1 MITVGEGEHVALP
14 LELTDLAAGLGR
26 RRSRQVH
33 VGKVPVGGGASVSVQ
48 SMCIT
53 KTADIN
59 ATLQQIAELAASGCD
74 IVRVAVPDRDD
85 AAALPAIAAKSTIPV
100 VADIHFQWKYA
111 MQALEA
117 GCAGVRI
124 NPGNIK
130 YHDKVKLI
138 AREAADRGVPIR
150 VGVNA
155 GSLQK
160 DILAKHG
167 GPTPEA
173 LVESALF
180 EVGILESVGFGDT
193 KISVKHQN
201 PATMIQAYK
210 LLAERCDYPL
220 HLGVTEAG
228 TPKDGIVKSAVGIG
242 ALLAMGIGDTIR
254 VSLTAPPVEEVL
266 AGNRILGALGLRP
279 KKLDLVACPSCGR
292 AEVDVFTLANA
303 VEERMSE
310 IDMPMRV
317 AVMGCIVN
325 GPGEAR
331 EADVGVASGKGKGQ
345 IFRNG
350 AVVRTVV
357 EDEIVDAL
365 IAEAKAVAE
374 EMKAAGTPSGEPE
387 VVRG

>member
-1 MITVGEGEHVALP
+1 VAP
-14 LELTDLAAGLGR
+14 PFELTDLAAGMGR
-26 RRSRQVH
+26 RRSRRIN
-33 VGKVPVGGGASVSVQ
+33 VGKVPVGGDAPISVQ
-48 SMCIT
+48 SMTIT

-59 ATLQQIAELAASGCD
+59 GTLQQIAELATTGCD
-74 IVRVAVPDRDD
+74 IVRVAVPDTDD

-111 MQALEA
+111 MAALEA

-130 YHDKVKLI
+130 KHDKVKLI
-138 AREAADRGVPIR
+138 AQEAAARGVPIR

-160 DILAKHG
+160 EILAKYG
-167 GPTPEA
+167 GPTAEA
-173 LVESALF
+173 LVESAMF
-180 EVGILESVGFGDT
+180 EIGILESVGFGDV

-201 PATMIQAYK
+201 PAVMIAAYR
-210 LLAERCDYPL
+210 LLAGRCDYPL

-228 TPKDGIVKSAVGIG
+228 TPRDGIVKSAVGIG
-242 ALLAMGIGDTIR
+242 ALLAEGIGDTIR
-254 VSLTAPPVEEVL
+254 VSLTAPPIEEVK
-266 AGNRILGALGLRP
+266 AGNAILGALGLRP

-292 AEVDVFTLANA
+292 AEVDVFALANA
-303 VEERMSE
+303 VEERMGE
-310 IDMPMRV
+310 IDAPMRV

-345 IFRNG
+345 IFRRG
-350 AVVRTVV
+350 EVIRTVP

-365 IAEAKAVAE
+365 LHEAKTLAE
-374 EMKAAGTPSGEPE
+374 EMKAEGSATGQAV

>member
-1 MITVGEGEHVALP
+1 VASP
-14 LELTDLAAGLGR
+14 FELTDLAAGIGR
-26 RRSRQVH
+26 RHSRRIN
-33 VGKVPVGGGASVSVQ
+33 VGKVPVGGGAPISVQ
-48 SMCIT
+48 SMTIT

-59 ATLQQIAELAASGCD
+59 GTLQQIAELATTGCD
-74 IVRVAVPDRDD
+74 IVRVAVPDTDD

-111 MQALEA
+111 MAALEA

-130 YHDKVKLI
+130 KHDKVKLI
-138 AREAADRGVPIR
+138 AQEAAARGVPIR

-160 DILAKHG
+160 EILAKHG
-167 GPTPEA
+167 GPTAEA
-173 LVESALF
+173 LVESAMF
-180 EVGILESVGFGDT
+180 EIGILESVGFGDV

-201 PATMIQAYK
+201 PAVMIAAYR
-210 LLAERCDYPL
+210 LLAGRCDYPL

-228 TPKDGIVKSAVGIG
+228 TPRDGIVKSAVGIG
-242 ALLAMGIGDTIR
+242 ALLAQGIGDTIR
-254 VSLTAPPVEEVL
+254 VSLTAPPVEEVK
-266 AGNRILGALGLRP
+266 AGNAILGALGLRP

-292 AEVDVFTLANA
+292 AEVDVFALANA
-303 VEERMSE
+303 VEERMGE
-310 IDMPMRV
+310 IDAPMRV

-345 IFRNG
+345 IFRRG
-350 AVVRTVV
+350 EVIRTVP

-365 IAEAKAVAE
+365 MHEAKTLAE
-374 EMKAAGTPSGEPE
+374 EMKAAGPATGQAV

>member
-1 MITVGEGEHVALP
+1 VAP
-14 LELTDLAAGLGR
+14 PFELTDLAAGMGR
-26 RRSRQVH
+26 RHSRRIN
-33 VGKVPVGGGASVSVQ
+33 VGKVPVGGGAPISVQ
-48 SMCIT
+48 SMTIT

-59 ATLQQIAELAASGCD
+59 GTLQQIAELATTGCD
-74 IVRVAVPDRDD
+74 IVRVAVPDTDD

-111 MQALEA
+111 MAALEA

-130 YHDKVKLI
+130 KHDKVKLI
-138 AREAADRGVPIR
+138 AQEAAARGVPIR

-160 DILAKHG
+160 EILAKHG
-167 GPTPEA
+167 GPTAEA
-173 LVESALF
+173 LVESAMF
-180 EVGILESVGFGDT
+180 EIGILESVGFGDV

-201 PATMIQAYK
+201 PAVMIAAYR
-210 LLAERCDYPL
+210 LLAGRCDYPL

-228 TPKDGIVKSAVGIG
+228 TPRDGIVKSAVGIG
-242 ALLAMGIGDTIR
+242 ALLAEGIGDTIR
-254 VSLTAPPVEEVL
+254 VSLTAPPVEEVK
-266 AGNRILGALGLRP
+266 AGNAILGALGLRP

-292 AEVDVFTLANA
+292 AEVDVFALANA
-303 VEERMSE
+303 VEERMGE
-310 IDMPMRV
+310 IDAPMRV

-345 IFRNG
+345 IFRRG
-350 AVVRTVV
+350 EVIRTVP
-357 EDEIVDAL
+357 EEEIVDAL
-365 IAEAKAVAE
+365 MQEAKTLAE
-374 EMKAAGTPSGEPE
+374 EMKAAGSATGHAA

>member
-1 MITVGEGEHVALP
+1 VALP
-14 LELTDLAAGLGR
+14 FELTDLAAGSGR
-26 RRSRQVH
+26 RHSRRIN
-33 VGKVPVGGGASVSVQ
+33 VGKVPVGGGAPISVQ
-48 SMCIT
+48 SMTIT

-59 ATLQQIAELAASGCD
+59 GTLQQIAELATTGCD
-74 IVRVAVPDRDD
+74 IVRVAVPDTDD

-111 MQALEA
+111 MAALEA

-130 YHDKVKLI
+130 KHDKVKLI
-138 AREAADRGVPIR
+138 AQEAAARGVPIR

-160 DILAKHG
+160 EILAKHG
-167 GPTPEA
+167 GPTAEA
-173 LVESALF
+173 LVESAMF
-180 EVGILESVGFGDT
+180 EIGILESVGFGDV

-201 PATMIQAYK
+201 PAVMIAAYR
-210 LLAERCDYPL
+210 LLAGRCDYPL

-228 TPKDGIVKSAVGIG
+228 TPRDGIVKSAVGIG
-242 ALLAMGIGDTIR
+242 ALLAQGIGDTIR
-254 VSLTAPPVEEVL
+254 VSLTAPPVEEVK
-266 AGNRILGALGLRP
+266 AGNAILGALGLRP

-292 AEVDVFTLANA
+292 AEVDVFALANA
-303 VEERMSE
+303 VEERMGE
-310 IDMPMRV
+310 IDAPMRV

-345 IFRNG
+345 IFRRG
-350 AVVRTVV
+350 EVIRTVP

-365 IAEAKAVAE
+365 MHEAKTLAE
-374 EMKAAGTPSGEPE
+374 EMKAAGPATGQAV

>member
-1 MITVGEGEHVALP
+1 M
-14 LELTDLAAGLGR
+14 TDLAAGVGR
-26 RRSRQVH
+26 RRSRRID
-33 VGKVPVGGGASVSVQ
+33 VGRVPVGGGAPISVQ
-48 SMCIT
+48 SMTIT
-53 KTADIN
+53 KTADVN
-59 ATLQQIAELAASGCD
+59 ATLQQIAELAATGCD
-74 IVRVAVPDRDD
+74 IVRVAVPDTDD
-85 AAALPAIAAKSTIPV
+85 AAALPAIASHSTIPV

-130 YHDKVKLI
+130 KHDKVKLI
-138 AREAADRGVPIR
+138 AQEAAARAVPIR

-160 DILAKHG
+160 DILARHG
-167 GPTPEA
+167 GPTAEA
-173 LVESALF
+173 LVESAMF
-180 EVGILESVGFGDT
+180 EVAILESVGFGAI

-201 PATMIQAYK
+201 PATMIAAYR

-228 TPKDGIVKSAVGIG
+228 TPRDGIVKSAVGIG
-242 ALLAMGIGDTIR
+242 ALLAEGIGDTIR
-254 VSLTAPPVEEVL
+254 VSLTAPPIEEVK
-266 AGNRILGALGLRP
+266 AGNAILGALGLRP

-292 AEVDVFTLANA
+292 AEVDVFALANA
-303 VEERMSE
+303 VEERMGE
-310 IDMPMRV
+310 IDAPMRV

-345 IFRNG
+345 IFRHG
-350 AVVRTVV
+350 QVVCTVP

-365 IAEAKAVAE
+365 MHEAKTLAE
-374 EMKAAGTPSGEPE
+374 ELRAGGAGPGPAE

>member
-1 MITVGEGEHVALP
+1 VALP

-33 VGKVPVGGGASVSVQ
+33 VGKVPVGGGAPVSVQ

-74 IVRVAVPDRDD
+74 IVRVAVPDTDD

-130 YHDKVKLI
+130 KHDKVKLI
-138 AREAADRGVPIR
+138 AAEAQARGVPIR

-160 DILAKHG
+160 EILAKHG

-173 LVESALF
+173 LVESAMF

-201 PATMIQAYK
+201 PATMIQAYR

-242 ALLAMGIGDTIR
+242 ALLAQGIGDTIR

-292 AEVDVFTLANA
+292 AEVDVFSLANS

-357 EDEIVDAL
+357 EEEIVDAL
-365 IAEAKAVAE
+365 IAEAKALAD
-374 EMKAAGTPSGEPE
+374 EMRAAGTASGEPE

>member
-1 MITVGEGEHVALP
+1 VGFP
-14 LELTDLAAGLGR
+14 LELTDLAAGIGR
-26 RRSRQVH
+26 RRSRQVN
-33 VGKVPVGGGASVSVQ
+33 VGKVAVGGGAPISVQ
-48 SMCIT
+48 SMTIT

-59 ATLQQIAELAASGCD
+59 ATLQQIAELAAAGCD

-85 AAALPAIAAKSTIPV
+85 AVALPAIAAKSTIPV

-138 AREAADRGVPIR
+138 AREAAARGVPIR

-167 GPTPEA
+167 GPKPEA

-180 EVGILESVGFGDT
+180 EIGILESVGFHDI
-193 KISVKHQN
+193 KISVKHQH
-201 PATMIQAYK
+201 PATMIQAYR

-228 TPKDGIVKSAVGIG
+228 TPRDGIIKSAVGIG
-242 ALLAMGIGDTIR
+242 TLLAEGIGDTIR
-254 VSLTAPPVEEVL
+254 VSLTAPPVEEVK
-266 AGNRILGALGLRP
+266 AGNQILGALGLRP

-292 AEVDVFTLANA
+292 AEVDVFKLANE
-303 VEERMSE
+303 VEQRMGE

-345 IFRNG
+345 IFRHG
-350 AVVRTVV
+350 QVIKTVV
-357 EDEIVDAL
+357 EEEIVDAL
-365 IAEAKAVAE
+365 MAEARALADELKAH
-374 EMKAAGTPSGEPE
+374 GTPSGQPE

>member
-1 MITVGEGEHVALP
+1 VAP
-14 LELTDLAAGLGR
+14 PFELTDLAAGMGR
-26 RRSRQVH
+26 RRSRRIN
-33 VGKVPVGGGASVSVQ
+33 VGKVPVGGGAPISVQ
-48 SMCIT
+48 SMTIT

-59 ATLQQIAELAASGCD
+59 GTLQQIAELATTGCD
-74 IVRVAVPDRDD
+74 IVRVAVPDTDD

-111 MQALEA
+111 MLALQA

-130 YHDKVKLI
+130 KHDKVELI
-138 AREAADRGVPIR
+138 AQEAAARGVPIR

-160 DILAKHG
+160 EILAKHG
-167 GPTPEA
+167 GPTAEA
-173 LVESALF
+173 LVESAMF
-180 EVGILESVGFGDT
+180 EIGILESVGFGDV

-201 PATMIQAYK
+201 PAVMIAAYR

-228 TPKDGIVKSAVGIG
+228 TPRDGIVKSAVGIG
-242 ALLAMGIGDTIR
+242 ALLAEGIGDTIR
-254 VSLTAPPVEEVL
+254 VSLTAPPVEEVK
-266 AGNRILGALGLRP
+266 AGNAILGALGLRP

-292 AEVDVFTLANA
+292 AEVDVFALANA
-303 VEERMSE
+303 VEERMGE
-310 IDMPMRV
+310 IDAPMRV

-345 IFRNG
+345 IFRRG
-350 AVVRTVV
+350 EVIRTVP

-365 IAEAKAVAE
+365 LHEAKTLAE
-374 EMKAAGTPSGEPE
+374 EMKAEGSATGQAV

>member
-1 MITVGEGEHVALP
+1 VASP
-14 LELTDLAAGLGR
+14 FELTDLAAGIGR
-26 RRSRQVH
+26 RHSRRIN
-33 VGKVPVGGGASVSVQ
+33 VGKVPVGGGAPISVQ
-48 SMCIT
+48 SMTIT

-59 ATLQQIAELAASGCD
+59 GTLQQIAELATTGCD
-74 IVRVAVPDRDD
+74 IVRVAVPDTDD

-111 MQALEA
+111 MAALEA

-130 YHDKVKLI
+130 KHDKVKLI
-138 AREAADRGVPIR
+138 AQEAAARGVPIR

-160 DILAKHG
+160 EILAKHG
-167 GPTPEA
+167 GPTAEA
-173 LVESALF
+173 LVESAMF
-180 EVGILESVGFGDT
+180 EIGILESVGFGDV

-201 PATMIQAYK
+201 PAVMI
-210 LLAERCDYPL
+210 
-220 HLGVTEAG
+220 
-228 TPKDGIVKSAVGIG
+228 KSAVGIG
-242 ALLAMGIGDTIR
+242 ALLAQGIGDTIR
-254 VSLTAPPVEEVL
+254 VSLTAPPVEEVK
-266 AGNRILGALGLRP
+266 AGNAILGALGLRP

-292 AEVDVFTLANA
+292 AEVDVFALANA
-303 VEERMSE
+303 VEERMGE
-310 IDMPMRV
+310 IDAPMRV

-345 IFRNG
+345 IFRRG
-350 AVVRTVV
+350 EVIRTVP

-365 IAEAKAVAE
+365 MHEAKTLAE
-374 EMKAAGTPSGEPE
+374 EMKAAGPATGQAV

>member
-1 MITVGEGEHVALP
+1 VPFP
-14 LELTDLAAGLGR
+14 LEMTDLAAGVSR
-26 RRSRQVH
+26 RRSRRIN
-33 VGKVPVGGGASVSVQ
+33 VGRVPVGDGAPVSVQ
-48 SMCIT
+48 SMTIT

-59 ATLQQIAELAASGCD
+59 GTLQQIAELAATGCD
-74 IVRVAVPDRDD
+74 IVRVAVPDTDD

-111 MQALEA
+111 MAAIEA

-124 NPGNIK
+124 N
-130 YHDKVKLI
+130 
-138 AREAADRGVPIR
+138 PIR

-160 DILAKHG
+160 EILAKHG

-180 EVGILESVGFGDT
+180 EVGILEEVGFGDI

-201 PATMIQAYK
+201 PASMIAAYR
-210 LLAERCDYPL
+210 LLATRVDYPL

-242 ALLAMGIGDTIR
+242 ALLAQGIGDTIR
-254 VSLTAPPVEEVL
+254 VSLTAPPIEEVK
-266 AGNRILGALGLRP
+266 AGNAILGALGLRP

-292 AEVDVFTLANA
+292 AEVDVFSLANA
-303 VEERMSE
+303 VEERMAE
-310 IDMPMRV
+310 IDAPMRV

-331 EADVGVASGKGKGQ
+331 EADIGVASGKGKGQ
-345 IFRNG
+345 IFRHG
-350 AVVRTVV
+350 QVIRTVP
-357 EDEIVDAL
+357 EAEIVDAL
-365 IAEAKAVAE
+365 MHEAKLLAE
-374 EMKAAGTPSGEPE
+374 EYRTAGAPPGAPE
-387 VVRG
+387 VLRS

>member
-1 MITVGEGEHVALP
+1 VAP
-14 LELTDLAAGLGR
+14 PFELTDLAAGMGR
-26 RRSRQVH
+26 RRSRRIN
-33 VGKVPVGGGASVSVQ
+33 VGKVPVGGGASISVQ
-48 SMCIT
+48 SMTIT

-59 ATLQQIAELAASGCD
+59 GTLQQIAELATTGCD
-74 IVRVAVPDRDD
+74 IVRVAVPDTDD

-111 MQALEA
+111 MAALEA

-130 YHDKVKLI
+130 KHDKVKLI
-138 AREAADRGVPIR
+138 AQEAAARGVPIR

-160 DILAKHG
+160 EILAKHG
-167 GPTPEA
+167 GPTAEA
-173 LVESALF
+173 LVESAMF
-180 EVGILESVGFGDT
+180 EIGILESVGFGDV

-201 PATMIQAYK
+201 PAVMIAAYR
-210 LLAERCDYPL
+210 LLAGRCDYPL

-228 TPKDGIVKSAVGIG
+228 TPRDGIVKSAVGIG
-242 ALLAMGIGDTIR
+242 ALLAEGIGDTIR
-254 VSLTAPPVEEVL
+254 VSLTAPPIEEVK
-266 AGNRILGALGLRP
+266 AGNAILGALGLRP

-292 AEVDVFTLANA
+292 AEVDVFALANA
-303 VEERMSE
+303 VEERMGE
-310 IDMPMRV
+310 IDAPMRV

-345 IFRNG
+345 IFRRG
-350 AVVRTVV
+350 EVIRTVP

-365 IAEAKAVAE
+365 LHEAKTLAE
-374 EMKAAGTPSGEPE
+374 EMKAEGSATGQAV

>member
-1 MITVGEGEHVALP
+1 MAFP

-33 VGKVPVGGGASVSVQ
+33 VGKVAVGGGAPISVQ
-48 SMCIT
+48 SMTIT
-53 KTADIN
+53 KTADVN
-59 ATLQQIAELAASGCD
+59 GTLQQIAELATTGCD
-74 IVRVAVPDRDD
+74 IVRVAVPDTDD

-117 GCAGVRI
+117 GCAEVRI

-130 YHDKVKLI
+130 YHDRVKLI
-138 AREAADRGVPIR
+138 AREAQARGVPIR

-160 DILAKHG
+160 EILARHG
-167 GPTPEA
+167 GPTAPA

-180 EVGILESVGFGDT
+180 EVGILEEVGFGDI

-201 PATMIQAYK
+201 PAVMIQAYR
-210 LLAERCDYPL
+210 LLAARCDYPL

-228 TPKDGIVKSAVGIG
+228 TPRDGIVKSAVGIG
-242 ALLAMGIGDTIR
+242 ALLAEGIGDTIR
-254 VSLTAPPVEEVL
+254 VSLTAPPIEEVK
-266 AGNRILGALGLRP
+266 AGNAILGALGLRP

-292 AEVDVFTLANA
+292 AEVDVFALANA
-303 VEERMSE
+303 VERRMDE

-345 IFRNG
+345 IFRRG
-350 AVVRTVV
+350 EVVRTVV
-357 EDEIVDAL
+357 EEEIVDAL
-365 IAEAKAVAE
+365 LAEARQLADELKADG
-374 EMKAAGTPSGEPE
+374 AAPGRPQ
-387 VVRG
+387 VVPG

>member
-1 MITVGEGEHVALP
+1 VAFP
-14 LELTDLAAGLGR
+14 LDLTDLAAGVGR
-26 RRSRQVH
+26 RRSRRIN
-33 VGKVPVGGGASVSVQ
+33 VGKVPVGGGAPVSVQ
-48 SMCIT
+48 SMTIT
-53 KTADIN
+53 KTADVN
-59 ATLQQIAELAASGCD
+59 GTLQQIAELAATGCD
-74 IVRVAVPDRDD
+74 IVRVAVPDTDD

-111 MQALEA
+111 MAALEA

-130 YHDKVKLI
+130 KHDKVKLI
-138 AREAADRGVPIR
+138 AQEAAGRGVPIR

-160 DILAKHG
+160 EILAKHG
-167 GPTPEA
+167 GPTAEA
-173 LVESALF
+173 LVESAMF
-180 EVGILESVGFGDT
+180 EVGILESVGFGEV

-201 PATMIQAYK
+201 PAVMIAAYR
-210 LLAERCDYPL
+210 LLAARCDYPL

-228 TPKDGIVKSAVGIG
+228 TPRDGIVKSAVGIG
-242 ALLAMGIGDTIR
+242 ALLAEGIGDTIR
-254 VSLTAPPVEEVL
+254 VSLTAHPVEEVK
-266 AGNRILGALGLRP
+266 AGNAILGALGLRP

-303 VEERMSE
+303 VEERMGE
-310 IDMPMRV
+310 IDAPMRV

-345 IFRNG
+345 IFRRG
-350 AVVRTVV
+350 EVIRTVP
-357 EDEIVDAL
+357 EEEIVDAL
-365 IAEAKAVAE
+365 IHEAKTLAE
-374 EMKAAGTPSGEPE
+374 EMKAEGAGSGRAT

>member
-1 MITVGEGEHVALP
+1 VAP
-14 LELTDLAAGLGR
+14 PFELTDLAAGMGR
-26 RRSRQVH
+26 RRSRRIN
-33 VGKVPVGGGASVSVQ
+33 VGKVPVGGDAPISVQ
-48 SMCIT
+48 SMTIT

-59 ATLQQIAELAASGCD
+59 GTLQQIAELATTGCD
-74 IVRVAVPDRDD
+74 IVRVAVPDTDD

-111 MQALEA
+111 MAALEA

-130 YHDKVKLI
+130 KHDKVKLI
-138 AREAADRGVPIR
+138 AQEAAARGVPIR

-160 DILAKHG
+160 EILAKHG
-167 GPTPEA
+167 GPTAEA
-173 LVESALF
+173 LVESAMF
-180 EVGILESVGFGDT
+180 EIGILESVGFGDV

-201 PATMIQAYK
+201 PAVMIAAYR
-210 LLAERCDYPL
+210 LLAGRCDYPL

-228 TPKDGIVKSAVGIG
+228 TPRDGIVKSAVGIG
-242 ALLAMGIGDTIR
+242 ALLAEGIGDTIR
-254 VSLTAPPVEEVL
+254 VSLTAPPIEEVK
-266 AGNRILGALGLRP
+266 AGNAILGALGLRP

-292 AEVDVFTLANA
+292 AEVDVFALANA
-303 VEERMSE
+303 VEERMGE
-310 IDMPMRV
+310 IDAPMRV

-345 IFRNG
+345 IFRRG
-350 AVVRTVV
+350 EVIRTVP

-365 IAEAKAVAE
+365 LHEAKTLAE
-374 EMKAAGTPSGEPE
+374 EMKAEGSATGQAV